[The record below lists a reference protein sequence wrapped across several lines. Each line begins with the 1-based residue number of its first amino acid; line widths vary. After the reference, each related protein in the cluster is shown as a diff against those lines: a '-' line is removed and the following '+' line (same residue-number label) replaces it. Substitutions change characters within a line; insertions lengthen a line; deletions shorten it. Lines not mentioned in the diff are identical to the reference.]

1 MVLLSIA
8 RQAASICRGV
18 ADQPA
23 LLESSNLEIAN
34 FLRVGDMQVALTL
47 SVLVELEWIKEESG
61 GQRRLL
67 DSSQL
72 LRLAD
77 KLDGAADFQSSTQL
91 PPTPEIILTQPP
103 EPSLLVR
110 ALSEMNAP
118 STYWTRDGF
127 VHLARQASSSLRVV
141 APFIDRVGSD
151 LLERMFSC
159 TEAKSRLLV
168 LRPTSRGERPWKVH
182 VPSIL
187 RLGVNVREYWHESTT
202 DGGRRRIETFHAK
215 MILADDRIAYV
226 GSSNFL
232 TSSLDQ
238 SLECGVLLS
247 GIEVSVVTALI
258 DAIERISQPIASA

>member
-1 MVLLSIA
+1 VLLSIG

-34 FLRVGDMQVALTL
+34 SLRVGDMQVALTL
-47 SVLVELEWIKEESG
+47 SVLVGLGWIKEESG
-61 GQRRLL
+61 GQRCLTL

-77 KLDGAADFQSSTQL
+77 KLDGAADFQSRTQS
-91 PPTPEIILTQPP
+91 PPTPEIILTQPR

-141 APFIDRVGSD
+141 APFIDRVGTD

-159 TEAKSRLLV
+159 TQAKTRLLV
-168 LRPTSRGERPWKVH
+168 LRPTSRGERPWTAY

-187 RLGVNVREYWHESTT
+187 RLGVNIREYWRESTT
-202 DGGRRRIETFHAK
+202 DSGRRRIETFHAK

-258 DAIERISQPIASA
+258 DAIERISQPIPSA